1 MVSESASP
9 ELPNA
14 SGVTVARF
22 ASDEL
27 PARDRIPVFRE
38 FIGRKL
44 MRVEIDQHPS
54 HAFHAEVT
62 VRKWPGLDFISAR
75 RSPITVGRTRA
86 LLSDGDDRLVFQL
99 DDYPSLV
106 SAAGS
111 EVPLSMGDA
120 ILTSNSD
127 AISRTFPSSGEL
139 ASLFLNRSAL
149 SPLLRRGEGALGR
162 VIPANTP
169 VLKLIRTVLT
179 ILGEDAVSATSEVQ
193 TLTINYVY
201 DLVAVALGAT
211 RDAAAQA
218 NERGVPAALLRSIKD
233 HLEDQL
239 WRGDLS
245 PERLA
250 PRFGVSARSIQRL
263 FEGDGTT
270 FTEFLRERRLDR
282 ARRMLVSR
290 RFDAMSITD
299 VSLACGFGDLS
310 HFYRLFRARFG
321 ITPRDMRMTHR

>member
-1 MVSESASP
+1 MSGSASP
-9 ELPNA
+9 ELPNS

-27 PARDRIPVFRE
+27 PPRDRIPIFRE
-38 FIGRKL
+38 FIGRSL
-44 MRVEIDQHPS
+44 MRVEIEQDTA
-54 HAFHAEVT
+54 HAFHADVT

-75 RSPITVGRTRA
+75 RSPLTVGRTRS

-99 DDYPSLV
+99 DQFPSLV
-106 SAAGS
+106 SSAGG
-111 EVPLSMGDA
+111 ETPLGAGDA
-120 ILTSNSD
+120 ILTSNGD
-127 AISRTFPSSGEL
+127 AVSRTFPSSGEL
-139 ASLFLNRSAL
+139 ASLFLSRSAL
-149 SPLLRRGEGALGR
+149 SPLLRGGEGAIGC

-179 ILGEDAVSATSEVQ
+179 ILSEDAVSATSEVQ

-218 NERGVPAALLRSIKD
+218 NERGVPAALLRSIQAY
-233 HLEDQL
+233 LEDRL

-250 PRFGVSARSIQRL
+250 PRFGMSARSIQRL
-263 FEGDGTT
+263 FEREGTT

-282 ARRMLVSR
+282 AHRMLVSR
-290 RFDAMSITD
+290 RFDGTSITD

-321 ITPRDMRMTHR
+321 MTPRDVRIAHR